1 MTDPIPF
8 AATDHEDRREIPG
21 TTAPGAPG
29 TQPVRAG
36 PEAVPA
42 GSGSPVLRHVLRQPV
57 AVALLVSGALHLPRD
72 FAALSA
78 AAPLDFLPLLATVLC
93 LGLGALLALRDT
105 AVVWRAAAAAAV
117 GVVALHVVGGVAGFD
132 PLARAVGGSL
142 AWAGV
147 VAVLCAAVA
156 AVLAGLA
163 LRNRQEDPA

>member
-1 MTDPIPF
+1 M
-8 AATDHEDRREIPG
+8 
-21 TTAPGAPG
+21 
-29 TQPVRAG
+29 
-36 PEAVPA
+36 
-42 GSGSPVLRHVLRQPV
+42 
-57 AVALLVSGALHLPRD
+57 
-72 FAALSA
+72 
-78 AAPLDFLPLLATVLC
+78 LC

>member
-78 AAPLDFLPLLATVLC
+78 AAPSTSFPSSPPCSASAS
-93 LGLGALLALRDT
+93 GRSALRDT